1 MMRARRAAA
10 AAALVAGVLLLA
22 ACASPS
28 AGGGGAEGGAE
39 GDTAQST
46 TSSVPLAELSTL
58 DDPKS
63 YEGPSTAVLG
73 HSEIEPV
80 ADNPAQSFP
89 VTVPSYANDGTSTD
103 VTIEQTD
110 SVVAADLGGNI
121 SVTVAGL
128 GFADSLVGVDQST
141 TLKSLDG
148 LPRVTSGGHTVN
160 AEAIID
166 LHPDVVITDGTVG
179 PRDVIEQLEDVGITV
194 VFVQN
199 DPSFAGAEDLAR
211 QVAAIYGSP
220 EAGEQLA
227 DRIADEVAAKTAEIS
242 QIAPAKPADKL
253 RIAFVYLRGTAGV
266 YYLFGKESGADQLID
281 ALGGID
287 VATDMGWDGMK
298 PMTDEALVKAN
309 PDLILVMSDGLESV
323 GGVDG
328 LLEEKPAIAV
338 TTAGEHRRFV
348 DMEDGTVLSFGPRS
362 ADILDALARA
372 VYAPES

>member
-1 MMRARRAAA
+1 MIRGRRIPATAAA
-10 AAALVAGVLLLA
+10 ILTAALLLA
-22 ACASPS
+22 GCSTAGN
-28 AGGGGAEGGAE
+28 GGGDAASGAS
-39 GDTAQST
+39 AQP
-46 TSSVPLAELSTL
+46 SVPLAELQTL
-58 DDPKS
+58 DDPKA
-63 YEGPSTAVLG
+63 YEGPSTAVLQ
-73 HSEIEPV
+73 HSEIEPI
-80 ADNPAQSFP
+80 AENPVQTLPA
-89 VTVPSYANDGTSTD
+89 TVPSYATDGSSSDVVIESTD
-103 VTIEQTD
+103 K
-110 SVVAADLGGNI
+110 VVAADLGGNI
-121 SVTVAGL
+121 SVTIAGL

-141 TLKSLDG
+141 TLESLSD

-166 LHPDVVITDGTVG
+166 LHPDLVITDGTVG
-179 PRDVIEQLEDVGITV
+179 PRDVIEQLQDVGIQV

-199 DPSFAGAEDLAR
+199 EASFAGAEDLAR

-220 EAGEQLA
+220 ETGEQLA
-227 DRIADEVAAKTAEIS
+227 QRIASEVDAKKAEIAK
-242 QIAPAKPADKL
+242 IAPANADGKL

-266 YYLFGKESGADQLID
+266 YYLFGKESGADQLIE
-281 ALGGID
+281 ALGGVD

-309 PDLILVMSDGLESV
+309 PDLILVMTKGIESV

-348 DMEDGTVLSFGPRS
+348 DMEDGTILSFGPRS

-372 VYAPES
+372 IYAPAAE